1 MLGMFW
7 RVEMLLTYPNSMRSN
22 RYLFNPIT
30 GNLIQNTSTNRK
42 SVIKQ
47 IQKFRDKQLYND
59 KILIDP
65 KKINK
70 ILAKKGRPD
79 LMVSETEVDRFNEG
93 LRWFSVAQAYKK
105 KGRITKDDADLIEKE
120 IEKLTGLDWERDS
133 IGGGGG
139 GGRFFAGI
147 RKEKTPNQEVALIAC
162 SKSKSFEK
170 LPKELRFASQ
180 IPTIGRSE
188 YGLEAMFAYN
198 SPLFQKSLTW
208 AENRM
213 LPVEIMSA
221 KNGLVKVGEEIID
234 YDLSLNDVSKTQKQ
248 KWAQSIAEELS
259 ENKVKK
265 VNILGGKNYVQ
276 PLRKILERKGIEV
289 AEPLKGLGVGERL
302 SYLTFDEKTFEQ
314 LNVEKNTKKARK
326 IVLSNLEDYATL
338 SSKGGYDS
346 PRLRTRRGIF
356 SKTKERDPFYGV
368 IGDKYTKDEFKGE

>member
-1 MLGMFW
+1 MADRMILA
-7 RVEMLLTYPNSMRSN
+7 RTPTNYPKNLYN
-22 RYLFNPIT
+22 LYLFNPIT
-30 GNLIQNTSTNRK
+30 GNLIQNNSTNRK

-65 KKINK
+65 KKINR

-79 LMVSETEVDRFNEG
+79 LMVSETDVSRFDEG
-93 LRWFSVAQAYKK
+93 LGWFSMAQAYKK
-105 KGRITKDDADLIEKE
+105 KGRISKDDADLIEKE

-133 IGGGGG
+133 VGGGGG

-147 RKEKTPNQEVALIAC
+147 RHGKTPKQEVALIAC

-170 LPKELRFASQ
+170 LPNELRFVSQ

-221 KNGLVKVGEEIID
+221 KNGLVRVGEEIVD
-234 YDLSLNDVSKTQKQ
+234 YDLSLNNVSKQKKQ
-248 KWAQSIAEELS
+248 KWAKEIAEELS
-259 ENKVKK
+259 KKSVKK

-276 PLRKILERKGIEV
+276 PLRKLLEKEGIEV
-289 AEPLKGLGVGERL
+289 VEPLMGMGVGERL
-302 SYLTFDEKTFEQ
+302 AYLTYDERAFEE
-314 LNVEKNTKKARK
+314 LNVEQNTKKARK

-346 PRLRTRRGIF
+346 PRLKTRRGIF
-356 SKTKERDPFYGV
+356 SKTKERDPNYGV
-368 IGDKYTKDEFKGE
+368 ITDQYTKSDFKGE